1 VWHQQH
7 SRKQEIKY
15 MVWINRGE
23 RKQTTKHLLLLLPE
37 ILDKQVHAL
46 QDFGVESSENHYIEK
61 NVTPII

>member
-1 VWHQQH
+1 
-7 SRKQEIKY
+7 

-23 RKQTTKHLLLLLPE
+23 RKQTTKHLLLPLPE

-46 QDFGVESSENHYIEK
+46 QDFGTESSESHYIEK